1 MTSSNT
7 AFAGILLRVS
17 TVPALRMAGPAAL
30 IVFVVAFGLHGEST
44 LTFRELG
51 QLYIGEPALRG
62 TILALWILVMA
73 PPTRAAFMADELSY
87 LRWLPLPRSL
97 IHTHLVAI
105 LAFLHLLPVLP
116 LFIAGFPAPGIGMW
130 LAMMGIAA
138 CALPGAR
145 GAVEHAVR
153 ALSAGGLAALVA
165 DARWLPAIG
174 AALVVLA
181 WRVPRVWRLA
191 PEHSHWRSGLRLL
204 FGGRWLSLLSAQVLH
219 IWRSEAATLSRALL
233 VSALGVFLIKLV
245 YRANQG
251 YISEGSLLVT
261 STPTIAAVSIML
273 AIVLRRAR
281 RQLDWL
287 LRSLGVS
294 RSREHLASLVLI
306 ATGGSALATT
316 MVVLVGAPPLQF
328 GLLLLHTISW
338 SLLALGISSRSKED
352 VRSASITL
360 AVAFFAMF
368 AIGLGGRASLGAE
381 LGLGLLAAGRVL
393 LRETHDA

>member
-1 MTSSNT
+1 
-7 AFAGILLRVS
+7 
-17 TVPALRMAGPAAL
+17 
-30 IVFVVAFGLHGEST
+30 
-44 LTFRELG
+44 
-51 QLYIGEPALRG
+51 
-62 TILALWILVMA
+62 
-73 PPTRAAFMADELSY
+73 MADELLY

-97 IHTHLVAI
+97 IHAQLIGV
-105 LAFLHLLPVLP
+105 LAVLHLLPVLP
-116 LFIAGFPAPGIGMW
+116 LFIAGFPAQGIGMW

-138 CALPGAR
+138 CVLPGAR
-145 GAVEHAVR
+145 SPVEHLVR
-153 ALSAGGLAALVA
+153 ALCAGGLATLIMGAQ
-165 DARWLPAIG
+165 WLPAIG
-174 AALVVLA
+174 SALVVVA

-204 FGGRWLSLLSAQVLH
+204 LGGRWLSLLSAQVLH
-219 IWRSEAATLSRALL
+219 IGRSEAATLSRALL
-233 VSALGVFLIKLV
+233 VSALGVFLIQLV

-273 AIVLRRAR
+273 AIVLGRAR
-281 RQLDWL
+281 RQLDWI

-294 RSREHLASLVLI
+294 RRRERLASLALI
-306 ATGGSALATT
+306 AAGGSALMGTIA
-316 MVVLVGAPPLQF
+316 VLVGASPLQF
-328 GLLLLHTISW
+328 GLLLLHTIAW

-368 AIGLGGRASLGAE
+368 AIGLGGRAALGAE